1 MKTVAEIRDVA
12 KERSDDMAATS
23 KKAAYAV
30 MGAPVVAG
38 RRIADYAGKV
48 GKSLQKEFEAW
59 VVEGERLSGEVS
71 EGKMVSEIK
80 ERVDFEN
87 LQGRVEK
94 LKDQLE
100 DVLINWKDTFKP
112 GEGKTEAEETKPAAK
127 KPATK
132 KAAAKKPAARKPATR
147 KPATRKPATKKP
159 AKKAAAKKPATK
171 KATAA
176 PKAAVESEDS

>member
-1 MKTVAEIRDVA
+1 MKTVTEMRDAA
-12 KERSDDMAATS
+12 KERTDDVAATS
-23 KKAAYAV
+23 KKAAYAA

-48 GKSLQKEFEAW
+48 GKGLQKEFEAW
-59 VVEGERLSGEVS
+59 VAEGERLSGEVS

-100 DVLINWKDTFKP
+100 DVLTNWKDTFKP
-112 GEGKTEAEETKPAAK
+112 GEKTEPAETKDAAE
-127 KPATK
+127 A
-132 KAAAKKPAARKPATR
+132 
-147 KPATRKPATKKP
+147 KP
-159 AKKAAAKKPATK
+159 AKKAAAKKAAAK
-171 KATAA
+171 KAAA
-176 PKAAVESEDS
+176 TPKAEAAEESDES

>member
-1 MKTVAEIRDVA
+1 
-12 KERSDDMAATS
+12 MAATS

-100 DVLINWKDTFKP
+100 DVLTNWKDTFKP
-112 GEGKTEAEETKPAAK
+112 GESKTEAEETEDAAEE
-127 KPATK
+127 P
-132 KAAAKKPAARKPATR
+132 
-147 KPATRKPATKKP
+147 KP

>member
-1 MKTVAEIRDVA
+1 MKTVAEMRDVA
-12 KERSDDMAATS
+12 KERSDDMTATS

-48 GKSLQKEFEAW
+48 GKSFQKEFEAW
-59 VVEGERLSGEVS
+59 VAEGERLSGEVS

-100 DVLINWKDTFKP
+100 DVLTNWKDTFKP
-112 GEGKTEAEETKPAAK
+112 GEDKTEAEETKDAVEEPKPAKKTAAKKPAAK

-132 KAAAKKPAARKPATR
+132 KV
-147 KPATRKPATKKP
+147 
-159 AKKAAAKKPATK
+159 
-171 KATAA
+171 TAA
-176 PKAAVESEDS
+176 PKAAAESEDS

>member
-1 MKTVAEIRDVA
+1 MKTVTEMRDVA

-30 MGAPVVAG
+30 MGAPVVTG

-59 VVEGERLSGEVS
+59 VAEGERLSGEVS
-71 EGKMVSEIK
+71 ETKMVSEIK

-100 DVLINWKDTFKP
+100 DVLTNWKDTFKP
-112 GEGKTEAEETKPAAK
+112 GEGKTEAEETKEAAEEP
-127 KPATK
+127 KPA
-132 KAAAKKPAARKPATR
+132 
-147 KPATRKPATKKP
+147 
-159 AKKAAAKKPATK
+159 K

-176 PKAAVESEDS
+176 PEAAAESDDS

>member
-1 MKTVAEIRDVA
+1 MRDSA
-12 KERSDDMAATS
+12 KGRVDDLTDTS

-48 GKSLQKEFEAW
+48 GRSLQKEFEAW
-59 VVEGERLSGEVS
+59 VAEGERLSGEVR

-80 ERVDFEN
+80 ERVDLDQ

-100 DVLINWKDTFKP
+100 DVLTNWRETFKP
-112 GEGKTEAEETKPAAK
+112 GQDKTEADEPTKTKKSPAKSAAK

-132 KAAAKKPAARKPATR
+132 KAAA
-147 KPATRKPATKKP
+147 
-159 AKKAAAKKPATK
+159 AK
-171 KATAA
+171 
-176 PKAAVESEDS
+176 VEADEGQDKS